1 MVVRKIFAAPKSAP
15 PPPAFS
21 CYLPVSVSFSHQRLR
36 VSEAYVARPLV
47 RISICLLYQSD

>member
-1 MVVRKIFAAPKSAP
+1 MVVRKIFAAPKSA

-21 CYLPVSVSFSHQRLR
+21 CYLPVSVSFSHR